1 MRINR
6 FLAAAGLG
14 SRRACEDL
22 VRSGRVLIN
31 NAVVTDL
38 ATKVEPTDIVRV
50 GRKVVRPQPHVYILL
65 NKPVGYVCSAADELG
80 RKTIFDLVP
89 ASKQGRLFHV
99 GRLDKDSAGL
109 ILLTNDGDFAERLTH
124 PSHQIDKEYEVVLDQ
139 AFDPERTPKLL
150 RGMTLE
156 IGRARMEAVH
166 VLAPKKLKVV
176 LRQGLKRQIREM
188 FFFLGY
194 RVEKL
199 VRVRIGPL
207 SDPRLKTGYW
217 RPLDREEIAALRES
231 ATSKPRESRRP
242 PVDGAP
248 ASKRPAGRR
257 KPHRPPSRKRAPVS
271 KRPSAKKTAE

>member
-14 SRRACEDL
+14 SRRACEEL

-139 AFDPERTPKLL
+139 PFDPERIPKLL

-166 VLAPKKLKVV
+166 IVAPKKIKVI

-188 FFFLGY
+188 LFFVGY

-199 VRVRIGPL
+199 VRIRIGPL

-217 RPLDREEIAALRES
+217 RPLDPEEVAALRES
-231 ATSKPRESRRP
+231 ATSKPREPRP
-242 PVDGAP
+242 VPSDRNP
-248 ASKRPAGRR
+248 AGKRPAGRKPPGAPARR
-257 KPHRPPSRKRAPVS
+257 KAPISR
-271 KRPSAKKTAE
+271 RPSAKKAAE